1 MPADD
6 RDQQFERALAKHLR
20 NASPDSACPDA
31 EILAAYHEGTLPLEE
46 MARWKEHI
54 AGCARCQES
63 LALVEQTANVHVEEW
78 EHQSG
83 LQPVEQMAHPQVLP
97 SAHAAAR
104 RSEQAPSLA
113 PIAAATSA
121 SVIIR
126 RTRPPWRL
134 LVPLGTLA
142 AGAIIWVGVREMRT
156 QQLQQLAESQMAQN
170 RPTIP
175 PPSAQSD
182 ALQNLRKGEP
192 SAQRQATGSPPQTA
206 LTKPSPRVV
215 TAQPSGASG
224 APSLSE
230 NDFAN
235 SKQKDAP
242 PSAVAGRVAAVPSP
256 APVSS
261 YAAKSRSLEALT
273 PPPAN
278 PPAPSPAA
286 TPAVPRKEENK
297 KVATSASQTV
307 EVQSSAQA
315 LDSTSSLVIAGEAPN
330 FANLV
335 QLAQA
340 DRRYVVAPGEKHAW
354 RLGNTGKIERSTDR
368 GQTWRSQKSGVTA
381 DLIAGSAT
389 SDKVCWVVGKAG
401 TLLLTTDG
409 GKHWKLLSSP
419 IAEDL
424 GGIHATD
431 SSHASVWDV
440 PNRQSYETSDGGA
453 TWRRAANE

>member
-31 EILAAYHEGTLPLEE
+31 EILAAYHEGTLSLEG
-46 MARWKEHI
+46 MTGWKEHI
-54 AGCARCQES
+54 DGCTRCQES
-63 LALVEQTANVHVEEW
+63 LALVEQTANVHAEEW
-78 EHQSG
+78 EHQGES
-83 LQPVEQMAHPQVLP
+83 QPVEQTAHPQVLP
-97 SAHAAAR
+97 SAHGVTR
-104 RSEQAPSLA
+104 LSEQAPALA
-113 PIAAATSA
+113 PISAAT
-121 SVIIR
+121 IR

-134 LVPLGTLA
+134 LVPLGALA

-175 PPSAQSD
+175 PLVSSPDDTIQD
-182 ALQNLRKGEP
+182 
-192 SAQRQATGSPPQTA
+192 QRNKELSTQRLATDIPPQAA
-206 LTKPSPRVV
+206 LTKSPKVV
-215 TAQPSGASG
+215 SPYAAQPSGAAGLSQ
-224 APSLSE
+224 SE
-230 NDFAN
+230 NERATG
-235 SKQKDAP
+235 KQKDSLPAGAADKISP
-242 PSAVAGRVAAVPSP
+242 KPSSP
-256 APVSS
+256 PVSG
-261 YAAKSRSLEALT
+261 YVGKSRSLETVT

-278 PPAPSPAA
+278 PAAPSPAA
-286 TPAVPRKEENK
+286 APAVTRKEENK
-297 KVATSASQTV
+297 KMATSAAQTV
-307 EVQSSAQA
+307 EAQSSTQA
-315 LDSTSSLVIAGEAPN
+315 LDSTSSLIIAGEAQN

-340 DRRYVVAPGEKHAW
+340 DRRYVVAPGEKHGW
-354 RLGNTGKIERSTDR
+354 RLGNSGKIERSTDR
-368 GQTWRSQKSGVTA
+368 GQTWRPQKSGVTA

-424 GGIHATD
+424 GGVHATD